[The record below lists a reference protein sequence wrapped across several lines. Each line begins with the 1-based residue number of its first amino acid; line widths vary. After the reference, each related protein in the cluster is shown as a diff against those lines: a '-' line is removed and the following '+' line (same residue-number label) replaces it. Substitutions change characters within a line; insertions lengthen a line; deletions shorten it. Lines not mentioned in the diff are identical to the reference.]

1 MKINSW
7 ILCLGMLLSQG
18 GNTSVRNPFVMPLSW
33 CDATFQQL
41 GGWRLQGVIVSA
53 SRSLALMTDLQQQ
66 PLRVGPGSVLM
77 AGVTVMTISR
87 DRVSVSLSEMCDGAH
102 YHWYLSG
109 EKNDK
114 ESHHHTTV
122 MPAAHHSGKS
132 ANHPD
137 SG

>member
-7 ILCLGMLLSQG
+7 LLCLGMLLSPG
-18 GNTSVRNPFVMPLSW
+18 VHTSVRNPFVMPLSE

-41 GGWRLQGVIVSA
+41 DGWRLQGVIVSA
-53 SRSLALMTDLQQQ
+53 SRSLALMTDSQQQ
-66 PLRVGPGSVLM
+66 PLRVVPGSVLM
-77 AGVTVMTISR
+77 AGVTVMMINR
-87 DRVSVSLSEMCDGAH
+87 GRVSVSLTEMCDGAH
-102 YHWYLSG
+102 YHWYLHG
-109 EKNDK
+109 GKNDK

-122 MPAAHHSGKS
+122 MPAAYHLGKS